1 MDYDPGKADLDD
13 IYAILERIAIA
24 MESLLTLAK
33 GEAGAEVFTAANDGE
48 GE

>member
-24 MESLLTLAK
+24 MESLLALAR
-33 GEAGAEVFTAANDGE
+33 GEANAEVFTAANDE
-48 GE
+48 GSE